1 MIQDLKLGFLM
12 ESNQQYVP
20 AGLRINKA
28 RLPLPLLFQKTLSCV
43 VPRLTKSR
51 LSGDHNGTFEPN
63 PFQIFKFHTVLDPH
77 QLYPPPGV
85 AGVTKRSKLHIKF
98 EFV

>member
-1 MIQDLKLGFLM
+1 MPDLKLQFLI
-12 ESNQQYVP
+12 EFNQQYVP

-51 LSGDHNGTFEPN
+51 LSGDHNGIFEPN
-63 PFQIFKFHTVLDPH
+63 PFQIFKFHTVFGIH
-77 QLYPPPGV
+77 WLYPPPGM
-85 AGVTKRSKLHIKF
+85 AEDTKRSKLHD
-98 EFV
+98 

>member
-63 PFQIFKFHTVLDPH
+63 PFQIFEFHTVFGISYIHPQGWQELLKEANYKINLNLND
-77 QLYPPPGV
+77 
-85 AGVTKRSKLHIKF
+85 
-98 EFV
+98 

>member
-1 MIQDLKLGFLM
+1 M

-63 PFQIFKFHTVLDPH
+63 SFQMFKFHTVFGTPSVISTLT
-77 QLYPPPGV
+77 GV
-85 AGVTKRSKLHIKF
+85 AGVTKRSKLRVKF
-98 EFV
+98 EFVQLMR

>member
-20 AGLRINKA
+20 AGLRINKSA
-28 RLPLPLLFQKTLSCV
+28 SVWMAAKPGSPAPLLFQKTLSCV

-51 LSGDHNGTFEPN
+51 LSGDHNGILEPN
-63 PFQIFKFHTVLDPH
+63 LFQIFKFHTVFGPH
-77 QLYPPPGV
+77 
-85 AGVTKRSKLHIKF
+85 
-98 EFV
+98 

>member
-63 PFQIFKFHTVLDPH
+63 PFQILKFHTVFGPSS
-77 QLYPPPGV
+77 PEVAAGV
-85 AGVTKRSKLHIKF
+85 AKGQIKL
-98 EFV
+98 

>member
-28 RLPLPLLFQKTLSCV
+28 RLTLPLLFQKTLSCV

-63 PFQIFKFHTVLDPH
+63 PFHIFKFRTVFGPH
-77 QLYPPPGV
+77 
-85 AGVTKRSKLHIKF
+85 
-98 EFV
+98 

>member
-1 MIQDLKLGFLM
+1 MIQDLKIGFSM
-12 ESNQQYVP
+12 KSNQQYVP

-63 PFQIFKFHTVLDPH
+63 AFQIFTFHTIFGPHCAILLPALDFKM
-77 QLYPPPGV
+77 LLI
-85 AGVTKRSKLHIKF
+85 TKRGF
-98 EFV
+98 F

>member
-1 MIQDLKLGFLM
+1 MIKDLKLGFLM

-51 LSGDHNGTFEPN
+51 LSGDHTGTFEPN
-63 PFQIFKFHTVLDPH
+63 SFQVFEEYHTVFGPH
-77 QLYPPPGV
+77 
-85 AGVTKRSKLHIKF
+85 
-98 EFV
+98 

>member
-1 MIQDLKLGFLM
+1 M

-51 LSGDHNGTFEPN
+51 LSGDHSVTFEPN
-63 PFQIFKFHTVLDPH
+63 SFHIFKFYTVFGPH
-77 QLYPPPGV
+77 
-85 AGVTKRSKLHIKF
+85 
-98 EFV
+98 